1 MPLGVALRGH
11 RNGIDENVENLKRDL
26 GFKSQGASVQD

>member
-11 RNGIDENVENLKRDL
+11 RNGIDENVENLKS
-26 GFKSQGASVQD
+26 KSDEQVNVRII

>member
-11 RNGIDENVENLKRDL
+11 QNGIDENVENLESRS
-26 GFKSQGASVQD
+26 GEQVNVRII

>member
-11 RNGIDENVENLKRDL
+11 QNGIDENVEN
-26 GFKSQGASVQD
+26 FKSKSDEQVNVRVI